1 LIEIKTTEKNTNHI
15 HDGNRV
21 KSFNASLASL
31 ISDEEGS
38 PFTQRL
44 TR

>member
-1 LIEIKTTEKNTNHI
+1 MKEETKLITNHI

-21 KSFNASLASL
+21 KSFKASFASL
-31 ISDEEGS
+31 IVDDEI
-38 PFTQRL
+38 PFTQRF